1 MILFVLSYLSGALT
15 IFAPCILPVVPFVF
29 ARVDQPF
36 ARSGLPL
43 LAGMALTFAAVAS
56 LAAVGGA
63 WAVHANE
70 IGRYLAMAMLA
81 LLGLTLL
88 APRLS
93 ARLAQPL
100 VTLGAR
106 LSDTAD
112 RRARRAPASP
122 VPSFILGIA
131 TGLLWAPCAGP
142 VLGLVLT
149 GAAIHGA
156 SVQTSLLLLAYAA
169 GAASS
174 LALALWTGGRLFAA
188 MKRSLGIGEWVRK
201 GLGVAVLAG
210 VGAVALG
217 LDTGLLAQ
225 WSSGDGGIGLEQR
238 LLERFHPQQPP
249 LTPGRF
255 GVNVSSTGFATDT
268 SLKETP

>member
-1 MILFVLSYLSGALT
+1 VLSYLSGALT

-100 VTLGAR
+100 VALGAR
-106 LSDTAD
+106 LSDAAD
-112 RRARRAPASP
+112 RKARRAPASP

-142 VLGLVLT
+142 VLGIVLT

-174 LALALWTGGRLFAA
+174 LALALWTGSRLFAA
-188 MKRSLGIGEWVRK
+188 MKRSLGVGEWVRK

-225 WSSGDGGIGLEQR
+225 WSSGDGSGTGLEQR